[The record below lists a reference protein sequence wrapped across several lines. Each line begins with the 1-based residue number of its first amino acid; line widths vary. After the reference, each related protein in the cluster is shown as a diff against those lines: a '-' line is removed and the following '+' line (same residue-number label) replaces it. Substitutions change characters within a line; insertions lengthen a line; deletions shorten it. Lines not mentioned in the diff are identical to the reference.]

1 MKPYSAQSNKGRVMS
16 RDDIHHATHDGGK
29 GNRDAKAKSQR
40 KAARQEA
47 KSTVQAEIIH
57 NHSNEQVKA

>member
-1 MKPYSAQSNKGRVMS
+1 MKPYSAQNNKGRVVS
-16 RDDIHHATHDGGK
+16 RDDIHHSTHDGGK
-29 GNRDAKAKSQR
+29 GHRDAKAKSQR